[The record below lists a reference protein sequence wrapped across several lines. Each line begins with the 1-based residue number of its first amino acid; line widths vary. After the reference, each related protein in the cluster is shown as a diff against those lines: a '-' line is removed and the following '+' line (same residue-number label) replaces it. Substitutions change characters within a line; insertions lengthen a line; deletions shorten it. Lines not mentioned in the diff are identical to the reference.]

1 MSTSAKDASFWSPET
16 TSRDQQHHRTP
27 HASLHGEHRTLTG
40 HFAFL
45 AFDDRPKTADVAA
58 PRIPVGPMVA
68 CFGTYKVNEDA
79 RTLTNYIATSSTTTF
94 NGITRGQKVTLSGAS
109 LSTIGTLVKTPKG
122 DIVPID
128 EWKRAK

>member
-1 MSTSAKDASFWSPET
+1 MTYGGE
-16 TSRDQQHHRTP
+16 QHSDGIKVRTWP
-27 HASLHGEHRTLTG
+27 SVKLFLELSG

-79 RTLTNYIATSSTTTF
+79 RTLTYYIATSSTTTF